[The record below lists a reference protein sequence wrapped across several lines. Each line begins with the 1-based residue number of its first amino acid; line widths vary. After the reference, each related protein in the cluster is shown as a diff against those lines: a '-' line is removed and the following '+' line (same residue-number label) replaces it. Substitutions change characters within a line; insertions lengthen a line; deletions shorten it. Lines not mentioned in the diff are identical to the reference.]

1 MKLISDKSASSCGRE
16 LTFYYFA
23 LPRPAKH
30 KEICEVKG
38 DTIAIPSGLAIPVGA
53 GIYTCVTEGVYF
65 YEYETSKAASSAK
78 INICRRPIQW
88 SDLFHGQSNALP
100 ITLKMAVVLVK
111 QEELDGGGIRVDKSS
126 QFPLA
131 KTPEVFTNAVLVH
144 NLQPLISRGFVVES
158 QKALCQGA
166 YNPFFNST
174 PDLVIY
180 HTTRCVVERT
190 LTLATLG
197 EEAAT
202 NEMETEPDLHFL
214 VTELK
219 KDEQKNDSQLY
230 AEAFNSASQL
240 ATKCFREGKL
250 KELSKAVIYCIYT
263 REENECIVGKLS
275 KFVVDFSNSKSE
287 IFEVDEWKPIEVC
300 LSSVLGT
307 L

>member
-1 MKLISDKSASSCGRE
+1 M
-16 LTFYYFA
+16 T
-23 LPRPAKH
+23 
-30 KEICEVKG
+30 
-38 DTIAIPSGLAIPVGA
+38 IPVGG
-53 GIYTCVTEGVYF
+53 GIYKCVTEGVYF
-65 YEYETSKAASSAK
+65 YEYETSHPASSAK
-78 INICRRPIQW
+78 INICRRPIEW
-88 SDLFHGQSNALP
+88 SNLFHGQSNALP

-111 QEELDGGGIRVDKSS
+111 QEELDDGIRVDKSS

-131 KTPEVFTNAVLVH
+131 KTPEVFINAVLVH
-144 NLQPLISRGFVVES
+144 NLKPLSSHGFVVES

-166 YNPFFNST
+166 YNPFFNSR

-180 HTTRCVVERT
+180 HSTRCVVERNT
-190 LTLATLG
+190 LTLATLTSG
-197 EEAAT
+197 DETKA
-202 NEMETEPDLHFL
+202 NEMETEPTETDDLHFL

-263 REENECIVGKLS
+263 CEENERIIGKLS

-287 IFEVDEWKPIEVC
+287 IFELDEWKPIEVC
-300 LSSVLGT
+300 LSSVLET